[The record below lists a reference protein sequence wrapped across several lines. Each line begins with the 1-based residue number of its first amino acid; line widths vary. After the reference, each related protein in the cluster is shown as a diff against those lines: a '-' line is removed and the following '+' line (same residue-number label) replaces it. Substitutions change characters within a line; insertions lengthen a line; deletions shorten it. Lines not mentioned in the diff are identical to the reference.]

1 MLNCGLD
8 LTHQR
13 YCPDRF
19 YNPQENISNEKFEA
33 TEILFEP
40 FLFGVEQNGIH
51 EMTFDS
57 INVKY
62 NKINIKYYL
71 EI

>member
-1 MLNCGLD
+1 METTYYNTDVEL
-8 LTHQR
+8 
-13 YCPDRF
+13 PDGR
-19 YNPQENISNEKFEA
+19 IIKLSNEKFEA

-62 NKINIKYYL
+62 NKILNNI
-71 EI
+71 